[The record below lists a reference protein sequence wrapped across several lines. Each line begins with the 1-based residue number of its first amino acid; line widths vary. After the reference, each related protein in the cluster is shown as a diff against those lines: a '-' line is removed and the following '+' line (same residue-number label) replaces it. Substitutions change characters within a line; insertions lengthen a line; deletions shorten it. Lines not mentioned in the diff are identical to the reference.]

1 MIDDGLATK
10 LLATT
15 SITNLVSTRIYP
27 VRAEQDTPAPLLVFS
42 KVSASD
48 RRIHHTGKTP
58 AARSV
63 FRFSCVGRTAL
74 EAKTLGDAVR
84 AVFHGFKGSMGS
96 DSVIL
101 ARVLNEVDI
110 DDRDLGIASLID
122 IEFFHKE

>member
-15 SITNLVSTRIYP
+15 SITNIVSTRIYP
-27 VRAEQDTPAPLLVFS
+27 MRAEQTASLPLLVFS

-58 AARSV
+58 AAKSV
-63 FRFSCVGRTAL
+63 FQFSCVGRTAL

-84 AVFHGFKGSMGS
+84 ATFHGFKGSMGT